1 MTHVQTEAAIQSEVA
16 LTVLMHLTE
25 GKIKDAIACFAE
37 KFQFNDRE
45 FGLEFTDRVR
55 LERNFF
61 RRPSSA
67 GALPGTPLC
76 RRPVAG
82 LLLEDRDGTSGGR
95 YSRVSSGLQ
104 ASVTYHHRSFNSGDP
119 ALQNKVG
126 HF

>member
-1 MTHVQTEAAIQSEVA
+1 VPPAGRSGRRWRNQDSGGAT
-16 LTVLMHLTE
+16 
-25 GKIKDAIACFAE
+25 
-37 KFQFNDRE
+37 
-45 FGLEFTDRVR
+45 GLA
-55 LERNFF
+55 
-61 RRPSSA
+61 SST